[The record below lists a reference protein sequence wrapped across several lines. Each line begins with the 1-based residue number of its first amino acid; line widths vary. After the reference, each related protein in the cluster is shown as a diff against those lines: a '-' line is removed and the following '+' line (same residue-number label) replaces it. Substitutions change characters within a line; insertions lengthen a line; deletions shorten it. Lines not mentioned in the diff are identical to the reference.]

1 MPGLQSPHEGD
12 DHPARVLRLGLNTA
26 HTHTVGNRVDPVGD
40 IVRARTGIGQVGGA
54 TTHPVGHRVRDAHCG
69 PGGRHLTAQHL
80 RRAGGVHQRAVT
92 TLLIDQRSIDLQDPG
107 NTGGGRDVSKRRG
120 EQGVALVDQVGAVS
134 DHPGDDPLRGVR
146 LRLLPLSGLDVGH
159 GLQVQLEVG
168 EVVGNVLSGAHG
180 VQGHLMA
187 DGSQL
192 ADDLLDVHRGTL
204 GPEHRD
210 ARVAAD
216 VGDPH
221 QAAPS

>member
-1 MPGLQSPHEGD
+1 M
-12 DHPARVLRLGLNTA
+12 
-26 HTHTVGNRVDPVGD
+26 DPVHD
-40 IVRARTGIGQVGGA
+40 VVRIRQIGGA
-54 TTHPVGHRVRDAHCG
+54 TTHPVGHRVRDAHRG
-69 PGGRHLTAQHL
+69 PGGRHLTVQHL

-92 TLLIDQRSIDLQDPG
+92 TLLIDQRGIDLQDSRHS
-107 NTGGGRDVSKRRG
+107 GGGRDVGQCRG
-120 EQGVALVDQVGAVS
+120 EQGVSLVDQVGAVG
-134 DHPGDDPLRGVR
+134 DHPGDDPLGGVR
-146 LRLLPLSGLDVGH
+146 LCLLPLSGLDVGH